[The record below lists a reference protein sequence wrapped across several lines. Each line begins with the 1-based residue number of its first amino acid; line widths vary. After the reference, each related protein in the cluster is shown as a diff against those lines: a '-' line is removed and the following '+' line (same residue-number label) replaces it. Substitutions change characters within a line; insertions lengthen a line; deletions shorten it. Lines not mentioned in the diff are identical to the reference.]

1 MEPIHGVRPRR
12 GRPRDPEAEP
22 RIRRYAVQLLL
33 ERGFEGMTVDDVAEA
48 AGVGKATIYR
58 RWASK
63 ELLANDAMA
72 DLFDMEIPD
81 ADTGSIAGD
90 LRQVYRHA
98 LEFVNTERGLAVIR
112 LAVSE
117 ANRDERSAAIYRDV
131 LERRIVQ
138 TKDALD
144 RARTRG
150 EPIKSTADPVLMVEW
165 MAGVFV
171 IRALTGQ
178 PMPLPED
185 AERLVDVTL
194 EAVLDSANLDSAPP
208 DRSAQE
214 RSAPQT
220 RPESQL
226 ANGEL
231 GNAPHSA

>member
-1 MEPIHGVRPRR
+1 MTHRRPTCGTLAWTTRASSCATAPVRAGDVEMELIHGVRPRR

-90 LRQVYRHA
+90 LLEVYRTA
-98 LEFVNTERGLAVIR
+98 LAFANSERGLALIR
-112 LAVSE
+112 LAVAE
-117 ANRDERSAAIYRDV
+117 ANRDPRSAQIYRDV
-131 LERRIVQ
+131 LDRRIEL
-138 TKDALD
+138 TEAALD
-144 RARTRG
+144 RARARG
-150 EPIKSTADPVLMVEW
+150 ERIRDSADPVVMVEW

-171 IRALTGQ
+171 VRALTGR
-178 PMPLPED
+178 PMPPPED
-185 AERLVDVTL
+185 AERLADVTL
-194 EAVLDSANLDSAPP
+194 RAI
-208 DRSAQE
+208 
-214 RSAPQT
+214 
-220 RPESQL
+220 
-226 ANGEL
+226 
-231 GNAPHSA
+231 